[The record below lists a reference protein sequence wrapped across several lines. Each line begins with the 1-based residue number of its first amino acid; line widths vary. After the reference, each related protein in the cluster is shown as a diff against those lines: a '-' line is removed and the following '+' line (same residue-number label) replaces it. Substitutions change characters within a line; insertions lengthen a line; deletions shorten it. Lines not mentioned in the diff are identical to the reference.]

1 MCGNSRF
8 SHWEDGEAVGRPH
21 PSPSIIIAAVS
32 ETQAKTTLKQARWL
46 FSDAMVSQF
55 GIDIGQVAIT
65 AFGGRA
71 DISVLSASFRSAEG
85 RPTSFA
91 IENEAL
97 ALDTPIPTPSGWVDM
112 GDLEAGDEVYAVD
125 GSITTVEKAHPIQH
139 HRRCF
144 RVAFDDG
151 TSVVASDGHKWLA
164 AHSGSGNFRRR
175 TTLEMFESRTE
186 RYALPAREPIETR
199 DADLPID
206 PYVLGLWLGDGAASA
221 ATIACHED
229 DLHETLGEVW
239 RAGFTSAIQYDK
251 NHIRVAGGR
260 VKGRTGTSLQ
270 SQLRIVGL
278 IRNKHIPAEY
288 MRASRDQ
295 RLALLQG
302 LMDSDGSIRGRDGAV
317 RFTGTDEGLV
327 MGVFE
332 LAKSLGLNVKLPR
345 WQTRDPERWPD
356 RAHWKPCGFVSI
368 SADSSVPV
376 FRLKRKVG
384 LLNPSGRRRRGRSIV
399 KIEEVES
406 VPVRCLT
413 VAHES
418 HLFLCGEGFYP
429 TSNTHHWVEGN
440 NGTSLAE
447 TIDGNVAKGSFG
459 LSRKLMISNAYMPGE
474 DSVLERTREAYF
486 NSVEYK
492 ALHPDER
499 GGAGIYYD
507 SLEAD
512 PDVPLTPD
520 ALRSVL
526 PEIRGD
532 SVWLDEESFLSS
544 AMKTSRPVSQSKR
557 FFLNQVVT
565 SSDALFEKGDLAE
578 CVDRTPLRG
587 GDVVALGFDGG
598 RRHDATALIACRVAD
613 RKIFT
618 LAVWE
623 KPPTSED
630 EHWRLET
637 DVVDSAVQDAFSKY
651 DVIAFYADVHQWESE
666 INEWS
671 DQFRDRLVVRA
682 SAHSSIGWDMRNGI
696 KRVTLMNESIVA
708 AVQQRSFRIDG
719 HPTLL
724 RHLLNVRRRTNRFGV
739 SFGKESRDSPKK
751 IDAYAATLLAYMAA
765 LDVAEKGKI
774 PQPKKSRRLL
784 RRR

>member
-1 MCGNSRF
+1 MALAGFELCGNCRF

-32 ETQAKTTLKQARWL
+32 ETQAKTTLRQARWL

-91 IENEAL
+91 IENE
-97 ALDTPIPTPSGWVDM
+97 V
-112 GDLEAGDEVYAVD
+112 
-125 GSITTVEKAHPIQH
+125 
-139 HRRCF
+139 
-144 RVAFDDG
+144 
-151 TSVVASDGHKWLA
+151 
-164 AHSGSGNFRRR
+164 
-175 TTLEMFESRTE
+175 
-186 RYALPAREPIETR
+186 
-199 DADLPID
+199 
-206 PYVLGLWLGDGAASA
+206 
-221 ATIACHED
+221 
-229 DLHETLGEVW
+229 
-239 RAGFTSAIQYDK
+239 
-251 NHIRVAGGR
+251 
-260 VKGRTGTSLQ
+260 
-270 SQLRIVGL
+270 
-278 IRNKHIPAEY
+278 
-288 MRASRDQ
+288 
-295 RLALLQG
+295 
-302 LMDSDGSIRGRDGAV
+302 
-317 RFTGTDEGLV
+317 
-327 MGVFE
+327 
-332 LAKSLGLNVKLPR
+332 
-345 WQTRDPERWPD
+345 
-356 RAHWKPCGFVSI
+356 
-368 SADSSVPV
+368 
-376 FRLKRKVG
+376 
-384 LLNPSGRRRRGRSIV
+384 
-399 KIEEVES
+399 
-406 VPVRCLT
+406 
-413 VAHES
+413 
-418 HLFLCGEGFYP
+418 
-429 TSNTHHWVEGN
+429 HHWVEGN

-486 NSVEYK
+486 RSVEYK

-520 ALRSVL
+520 ALRAVL

-557 FFLNQVVT
+557 KYLNQIVT
-565 SSDALFEKGDLAE
+565 SSDGLFEKGDLVK
-578 CVDRTPLRG
+578 CIDRVPLRDG
-587 GDVVALGFDGG
+587 ETITLGFDGG
-598 RRHDATALIACRVAD
+598 RRHDATALIACRVSD
-613 RKIFT
+613 RKVFM
-618 LAVWE
+618 LDLWE

-630 EHWRLET
+630 GDWRLET
-637 DVVDSAVQDAFSKY
+637 DVVDSAVQDAFRRY

-666 INEWS
+666 INDWS

-708 AVQQRSFRIDG
+708 AVQQRALKIDG
-719 HPTLL
+719 DPRLM
-724 RHLLNVRRRTNRFGV
+724 RHILNVRRRGNRFGV

-765 LDVAEKGKI
+765 LDVAEKGKV